1 MFLNKKSFIC
11 FLTAGLLVL
20 TGCQAQNASSQPI
33 NPSTSPSNSQ
43 YYNENNF
50 EKDARKVTATTL
62 VTYDGPEFLDQYSG
76 VKISV
81 ADKDLFV
88 YKTRVNHDR
97 IFSWNVPDTYAP
109 LSIFDFEG
117 KVNVKIKVENKDI
130 SSVKISPQVY
140 GIEPLI

>member
-50 EKDARKVTATTL
+50 EKM
-62 VTYDGPEFLDQYSG
+62 PE
-76 VKISV
+76 K
-81 ADKDLFV
+81 
-88 YKTRVNHDR
+88 
-97 IFSWNVPDTYAP
+97 
-109 LSIFDFEG
+109 
-117 KVNVKIKVENKDI
+117 
-130 SSVKISPQVY
+130 
-140 GIEPLI
+140 

>member
-11 FLTAGLLVL
+11 FLTAGILVL

-88 YKTRVNHDR
+88 YKTRVIAYFLGMFQILMLLYQYLTLR
-97 IFSWNVPDTYAP
+97 
-109 LSIFDFEG
+109 
-117 KVNVKIKVENKDI
+117 VK
-130 SSVKISPQVY
+130 SM
-140 GIEPLI
+140 

>member
-50 EKDARKVTATTL
+50 EKDARKVTATPWSPMM
-62 VTYDGPEFLDQYSG
+62 VQNFL
-76 VKISV
+76 I
-81 ADKDLFV
+81 
-88 YKTRVNHDR
+88 N
-97 IFSWNVPDTYAP
+97 I
-109 LSIFDFEG
+109 
-117 KVNVKIKVENKDI
+117 VE
-130 SSVKISPQVY
+130 
-140 GIEPLI
+140 